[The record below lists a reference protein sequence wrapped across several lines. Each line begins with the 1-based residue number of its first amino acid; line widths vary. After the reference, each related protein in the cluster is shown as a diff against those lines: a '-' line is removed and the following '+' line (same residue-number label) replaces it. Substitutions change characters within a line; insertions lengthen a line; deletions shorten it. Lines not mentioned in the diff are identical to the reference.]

1 MQLFHHSGFEPFA
14 DDPDEA
20 GVGNAKLQHFDQ
32 PVVVDVVKEPPDVR
46 FDDPPVFPVML
57 GLAQF
62 LGGRSRTAS
71 GTVSDAF
78 VGEVVFPD
86 GFEDHP
92 HGLLHDF
99 VFQHG
104 DA

>member
-1 MQLFHHSGFEPFA
+1 MI
-14 DDPDEA
+14 
-20 GVGNAKLQHFDQ
+20 
-32 PVVVDVVKEPPDVR
+32 DVIKEPPDVR
-46 FDDPPVFPVML
+46 FDDPPVFPVMER
-57 GLAQF
+57 LAQF
-62 LGGRSRTAS
+62 LGGPARSAPRPVA
-71 GTVSDAF
+71 DAF
-78 VGEVVFPD
+78 LGEVVFPD